1 MPIDIFAALGALVRA
16 EASRTAPKTRP
27 TTPTA
32 HTDPDRAAHTDP
44 DRAQNPGNP
53 EPPPARSPG
62 GSPPTASD
70 AVSAAGSAP
79 ERPRPTLLRRLSALT
94 SIVQRG
100 RTGSTSGRRA
110 SDS

>member
-16 EASRTAPKTRP
+16 EASRTAPKTKP
-27 TTPTA
+27 TAPTA
-32 HTDPDRAAHTDP
+32 HTAPAPATHTER

-53 EPPPARSPG
+53 EPPPARPPG

-70 AVSAAGSAP
+70 AGTAAASPP

-94 SIVQRG
+94 SITQKG

-110 SDS
+110 ADS